1 MAPSR
6 GLESEP
12 LLWRRRD
19 RARAPSVLAV
29 VASLAGLAAL
39 AARSSTRG
47 AELVFDERDAFVTSF
62 AVVDPR
68 ERNEHK
74 RVAVATLRLGGGA
87 SVAVRYT
94 PEGSALP
101 PLWSRAVLV
110 DAGPSDG
117 GDVRVDVP
125 LLRLRARHNYTAEL
139 FVELGGGGGARAR
152 ARARFATSSTSCGAL
167 SDGALVEVVDGS
179 SFSFEVLVTAWV
191 EPSCASWEGLVALDA
206 EGYCVWHYE
215 VDEPGPVSQ
224 LEGGDLVFLT
234 GGNML
239 MMQDR
244 AVRVDTDT
252 HATRSE
258 SSGRETT
265 WTAGGGCGCAERC
278 VWVSHECRVVRDAAG
293 RERVLVE
300 ADSYVESPFAREGL
314 EIDGERVRPEV
325 VHGYAFN
332 LWDPADDGGEGEWT
346 ELVDLTEAFR
356 KYPTGGMM
364 QFAIH
369 GAAQEIAYTCDDDD
383 DDDDGDG
390 DGSEG
395 ARRRRRA
402 AAAGF
407 WSDDD
412 AADGGYMDGALSAAQ
427 RARWNASGAG
437 DASWRTFNL
446 YHASSGD
453 VYGGWLLVCT
463 LRNANAL
470 LAFNVSGGGAALLW
484 TLAAPGALAS
494 DFDDAD
500 GSVDF
505 YMPHAVELLSETSL
519 LVMDDGG
526 SRRGCANFSETS
538 SERDAACWSR
548 ALEIELDL
556 DAMTARVSREWE
568 APLSDYSYSYGS
580 ARYDALA
587 ERDYFNVIGGNVN
600 YLGDVGGGDDR
611 YLVAMPDIVNASYR
625 AWELQTAASGDG
637 FDEVGELYFSA
648 AHQLASNGN
657 YRMTPLKSLSGES
670 SASPLVVAERGAR

>member
-1 MAPSR
+1 
-6 GLESEP
+6 
-12 LLWRRRD
+12 
-19 RARAPSVLAV
+19 
-29 VASLAGLAAL
+29 
-39 AARSSTRG
+39 
-47 AELVFDERDAFVTSF
+47 
-62 AVVDPR
+62 
-68 ERNEHK
+68 
-74 RVAVATLRLGGGA
+74 
-87 SVAVRYT
+87 
-94 PEGSALP
+94 
-101 PLWSRAVLV
+101 
-110 DAGPSDG
+110 
-117 GDVRVDVP
+117 
-125 LLRLRARHNYTAEL
+125 
-139 FVELGGGGGARAR
+139 
-152 ARARFATSSTSCGAL
+152 
-167 SDGALVEVVDGS
+167 
-179 SFSFEVLVTAWV
+179 
-191 EPSCASWEGLVALDA
+191 
-206 EGYCVWHYE
+206 
-215 VDEPGPVSQ
+215 
-224 LEGGDLVFLT
+224 
-234 GGNML
+234 ML
-239 MMQDR
+239 MMQDHR
-244 AVRVDTDT
+244 ARRHGHARDAQRVE
-252 HATRSE
+252 R
-258 SSGRETT
+258 RETT

-278 VWVSHECRVVRDAAG
+278 VWVSHECRVVRDADG

-332 LWDPADDGGEGEWT
+332 LWDPADDGGEGDWA

-369 GAAQEIAYTCDDDD
+369 GAAQEIAYMRDDDDDD
-383 DDDDGDG
+383 DDDDGG
-390 DGSEG
+390 GGEARGGGG
-395 ARRRRRA
+395 ARRRR
-402 AAAGF
+402 
-407 WSDDD
+407 
-412 AADGGYMDGALSAAQ
+412 
-427 RARWNASGAG
+427 ASGATTTRPTAG
-437 DASWRTFNL
+437 TWTAREAQRRGGTRAARATSWRTFNL
-446 YHASSGD
+446 YHAPSGD

-470 LAFNVSGGGAALLW
+470 LAFNVSGGGDAAVGCRARGAGDRLD
-484 TLAAPGALAS
+484 AAGQ
-494 DFDDAD
+494 
-500 GSVDF
+500 GVDF

-657 YRMTPLKSLSGES
+657 YRMTPLK
-670 SASPLVVAERGAR
+670 A